1 VEGFAAAGS
10 NIFLPMLLATIVD
23 PGYKIV
29 LTLHIL
35 AVVLAFGP
43 TFGYALFFSVAPEH
57 PRATPAILAG
67 VQKCDKY
74 LVNPGMVVLLLAG
87 IGLLVQ
93 SDGVWKTS
101 DAFVGVGILAILVLF
116 GLQHG
121 FFQPQVRKAK
131 ELAERDL
138 KSGDTLSDEFEA
150 VAQRIGQ
157 VGGLAGVIVV
167 VTIFF
172 MAYKPFL

>member
-1 VEGFAAAGS
+1 MLFAS
-10 NIFLPMLLATIVD
+10 LVD
-23 PGYKIV
+23 PGYKIG
-29 LTLHIL
+29 LFLHIL

-43 TFGYALFFSVAPEH
+43 TFGYAFFFSVAPQH

-67 VQKCDKY
+67 VQKVDRY

-87 IGLLVQ
+87 IYLLTA
-93 SDGVWKTS
+93 SDGAWDTS
-101 DAFVGVGILAILVLF
+101 DVFVAVGFVAIIALF

-121 FFQPQVRKAK
+121 FFQPQTQKAR

-138 KSGDTLSDEFEA
+138 KAGDALSPEFEA
-150 VAQRIGQ
+150 VSQRLGQ
-157 VGGLAGVIVV
+157 VGGIAGVIVV

-172 MAYKPFL
+172 MTYKPFL

>member
-1 VEGFAAAGS
+1 MFCVM
-10 NIFLPMLLATIVD
+10 PLASIVD
-23 PGYKIV
+23 PGYKIA
-29 LTLHIL
+29 LFLHIL

-43 TFGYALFFSVAPEH
+43 TFGYALFFSVAPQH

-67 VQKCDKY
+67 VQKCDRY

-87 IGLLVQ
+87 IDLLTA
-93 SDGVWKTS
+93 SDGAWKTS
-101 DAFVGVGILAILVLF
+101 DAFVSVGILAIIVLF

-138 KSGDTLSDEFEA
+138 QAGDTLSEEFEA
-150 VAQRIGQ
+150 LGQRIGQ
-157 VGGLAGVIVV
+157 VGTLAGMIVV

-172 MAYKPFL
+172 MTYKPFL